1 MNALVK
7 TSTRSVLVLGA
18 CGRLGGALLPAFTAA
33 GWRVLAHTRRA
44 EVPAQVGV
52 TWLRGPLDQV
62 GAQVRAAGGAA
73 VVVHAMNPPY
83 TRWDTELLPQADAAL
98 GVARALDARLL
109 FAGNVYAYGPPLPAL
124 IGPATPPLP
133 GTQKGALR
141 ATAEARLRA
150 SGVPTVVVRAG
161 DFFGSGHGSWLD
173 LVVAKALRRKG
184 RIVYPGPLDL
194 PHAWAYLPDLAQGF
208 VAVAEAEQRLATY
221 EELPFAGHT
230 VTGTDWVE
238 ALTAGAR
245 DLGWLRPGQTPQVAP
260 MPWGWLRLAGLVV
273 PMAREVAAM
282 RFLWDAPHQL
292 DGVPWRARLGTP
304 AQTPFAQA
312 VRAAL
317 MALR

>member
-1 MNALVK
+1 
-7 TSTRSVLVLGA
+7 LGA

-44 EVPAQVGV
+44 EVPALAGV
-52 TWLRGPLDQV
+52 TWLRGPVEQV
-62 GAQVRAAGGAA
+62 GSHARAAGGAA

-83 TRWDTELLPQADAAL
+83 TRWDTELLPQVNAAL
-98 GVARALDARLL
+98 GAARALGARLL
-109 FAGNVYAYGPPLPAL
+109 FPGNVYAYGPPLPAL
-124 IGPATPPLP
+124 IDAATPPRP
-133 GTQKGALR
+133 GTRKGALR
-141 ATAEARLRA
+141 AEAEARLRA

-161 DFFGSGHGSWLD
+161 DFFGSGQGAWLD

-208 VAVAEAEQRLATY
+208 VAVAEAESRLAPY

-230 VTGTDWVE
+230 VTGTDWVA
-238 ALTAGAR
+238 ALTAGAQA
-245 DLGWLRPGQTPQVAP
+245 LGWLRAGQAAQVAP

-282 RFLWDAPHQL
+282 RFLWDQPHRL
-292 DGVPWRARLGTP
+292 DATAWHTRLGEP
-304 AQTPFAQA
+304 AQTPLTQA
-312 VRAAL
+312 VQAAL
-317 MALR
+317 AAMP